1 MGEPYKE
8 LLVAAIGNFI
18 VMIRCRLR
26 WHGHVDRKY
35 YGNYVKALVG
45 GGEDGSYRQA
55 EEDLAGH
62 SADTNI
68 LKVDRLEIHD
78 RKKWRTIG
86 RRSVWKLP

>member
-35 YGNYVKALVG
+35 DGYVKALVG

-62 SADTNI
+62 SVCRHEYT
-68 LKVDRLEIHD
+68 E
-78 RKKWRTIG
+78 
-86 RRSVWKLP
+86 S